1 MTFKASSFA
10 VINSIVTIQSL
21 LTGLL
26 VVKSSKETIIASLV
40 ALLISDPL
48 INGYSIFLT
57 NKSLFKESIKIFL
70 IQATIVIIY
79 LALIY
84 FTDIKKLLIHTLIL
98 SLILFIVIN
107 IYNGSSIKLFI
118 YNTIFTVIILTLVY
132 HANLYLK

>member
-10 VINSIVTIQSL
+10 VINSIVTIKSL